1 MSLDDN
7 DDTVFDQFKNK
18 KTTYNENLYTTKID
32 NTKIT
37 DDVKR
42 KAEELEKEILNQSS
56 AGNIHLAEE
65 RNQLQQQDVD
75 ETDRYEE
82 MKYSGV
88 YRAQDDF
95 KQSQKQYQ
103 SQQ

>member
-42 KAEELEKEILNQSS
+42 KAEELEKEILN
-56 AGNIHLAEE
+56 
-65 RNQLQQQDVD
+65 
-75 ETDRYEE
+75 
-82 MKYSGV
+82 
-88 YRAQDDF
+88 
-95 KQSQKQYQ
+95 
-103 SQQ
+103 